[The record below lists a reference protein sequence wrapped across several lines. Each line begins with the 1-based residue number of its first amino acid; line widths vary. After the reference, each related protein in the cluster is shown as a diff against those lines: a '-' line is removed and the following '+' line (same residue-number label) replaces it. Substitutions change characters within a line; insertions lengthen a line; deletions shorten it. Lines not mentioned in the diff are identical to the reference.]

1 MSTTVRRSSEVFM
14 AKVISFKIF
23 QQRKERQQAAL
34 EMERRQRSIRRLIG
48 YAEKHCNWDDDNE
61 RDN

>member
-1 MSTTVRRSSEVFM
+1 M

-23 QQRKERQQAAL
+23 QQRKERQEAAK

-48 YAEKHCNWDDDNE
+48 YAEKHCNWEDDDA
-61 RDN
+61 RD